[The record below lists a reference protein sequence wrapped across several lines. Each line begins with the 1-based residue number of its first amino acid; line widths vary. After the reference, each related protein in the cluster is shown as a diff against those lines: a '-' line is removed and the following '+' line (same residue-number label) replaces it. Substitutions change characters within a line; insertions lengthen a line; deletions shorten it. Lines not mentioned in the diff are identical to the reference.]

1 MPDVRC
7 KVMIVEDAVENRQLL
22 KALLEDDY
30 EVAETESA
38 EECLE
43 KLGFEKPDL
52 ILMDVQLPGIDGY
65 EACRRLKSQNDT
77 RDLPI
82 IFVSG
87 GASTEERLA
96 GYEAGGDEYVTKPF
110 SVQDLLQKVE
120 RSLLTKQEEVQLK
133 QTIAEAQAAAQRAL
147 ISSTELGGLN
157 LYMQQCGVAQ
167 SYQELADYLLRAV
180 RAFGLHC
187 SVAMRGPLDTV
198 FFGCEEGSLEA
209 DLLAKAR
216 PSDGLVQLQARTLLN
231 SQNCAILVKSMPLDE
246 QRSGQLHQYL
256 SVILDA
262 TTARMDTLQVLQ
274 EAEAQRTSTIKNL
287 IRTSE
292 SEKQRIRDK
301 YQDREMAQREILE
314 KLRGQVEEQ
323 ILRNL
328 AEQCV
333 MSSVDEGIRRI
344 NDLPDLSKD
353 IESSFNSTKA
363 ILNRLLD

>member
-1 MPDVRC
+1 MPDIRC
-7 KVMIVEDAVENRQLL
+7 KVMIVEDAVENRKLL

-43 KLGFEKPDL
+43 RLGFEKPDL

-65 EACRRLKSQNDT
+65 EACRKLKAQDDT

-110 SVQDLLQKVE
+110 SVHDLLEKVE

-133 QTIAEAQAAAQRAL
+133 KTISEAQEVAHRAL

-157 LYMQQCGVAQ
+157 LYMQQCGAAQ

-187 SVAMRGPLDTV
+187 SVAMRAHIDTLY
-198 FFGCEEGSLEA
+198 FGCEEGSLEA

-216 PSDGLVQLQARTLLN
+216 PADGLVQLQARMLLN
-231 SQNCAILVKSMPLDE
+231 SQNCAILVKGMPLDKE
-246 QRSGQLHQYL
+246 RNEQLHQYL

-262 TTARMDTLQVLQ
+262 TTARINTLQVLL
-274 EAEAQRTSTIKNL
+274 ETNAQRNSTIKNL
-287 IRTSE
+287 IRTNE
-292 SEKQRIRDK
+292 LHKQKIQDK
-301 YQDREMAQREILE
+301 YQEREATQQQILSE
-314 KLRGQVEEQ
+314 LHDQVEQ
-323 ILRNL
+323 KILRNL
-328 AEQCV
+328 AEHCL
-333 MSSVDEGIRRI
+333 MSSIDEGIRRI